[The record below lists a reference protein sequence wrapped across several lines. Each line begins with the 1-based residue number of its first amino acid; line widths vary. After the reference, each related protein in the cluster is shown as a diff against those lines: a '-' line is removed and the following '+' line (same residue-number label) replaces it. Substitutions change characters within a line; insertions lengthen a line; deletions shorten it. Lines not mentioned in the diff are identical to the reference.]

1 MNKNQTEKSSQEK
14 RRNTVNENSSKAG
27 FQIKVN
33 KVNNMLIRQSE
44 KMYVQ
49 SEKMYVLV
57 RIVLFRMDEYRWI
70 FRYFVFDIKNS
81 I

>member
-44 KMYVQ
+44 KMYV
-49 SEKMYVLV
+49 LV